1 MHSLSFAEYLEA
13 KGFADE
19 SLALVRRCFER
30 REPVPDAVNERF
42 HALFREYAV
51 VGGMPAVASAFLER
65 GHYGEVQTLQEALTA
80 DYVADIRKYADK
92 TDKPKIEACFR
103 AIPRILAKEN
113 RKFKYAAVEDRG
125 TARKYLSSVEW
136 LRDARLATLAECV
149 NVALPGLAGYV
160 KEEWFK
166 LYLSDVG
173 LLLSAY
179 GPLAKREM
187 LAGTLAGTV
196 KGGVFENL
204 VAGVLERNGHPVR
217 YYRNDDAE
225 VEFLIENDD
234 GVVPV
239 EVKASAGRSRS
250 LDRLLGSAAVPYGVK
265 LTGGNVGVAGKKI
278 TLPHYMSMFL

>member
-1 MHSLSFAEYLEA
+1 M
-13 KGFADE
+13 
-19 SLALVRRCFER
+19 
-30 REPVPDAVNERF
+30 
-42 HALFREYAV
+42 
-51 VGGMPAVASAFLER
+51 
-65 GHYGEVQTLQEALTA
+65 
-80 DYVADIRKYADK
+80 
-92 TDKPKIEACFR
+92 
-103 AIPRILAKEN
+103 
-113 RKFKYAAVEDRG
+113 
-125 TARKYLSSVEW
+125 
-136 LRDARLATLAECV
+136 
-149 NVALPGLAGYV
+149 GYV

-166 LYLSDVG
+166 LYLSDIG
-173 LLLSAY
+173 LLLASY

-239 EVKASAGRSRS
+239 EVKASSGRSRS
-250 LDRLLGSAAVPYGVK
+250 LDRLLAGASVPYGIK
-265 LTGGNVGVAGKKI
+265 LTGGNVGVAGKKV